1 MLNEVLENSKK
12 ELIQIIQKSEALQK
26 RKAELEEKMQQ
37 TKADIISLNQEN
49 RSLSVYRKRNPI
61 IEFFMKTFS
70 KKYKQELKASAS
82 NSKELTKLN
91 EKMTNLRSEKRKLDL
106 DEQTLN
112 PERAKGQLE
121 KMENTDVA
129 IHMLVNEKTE
139 LTKNPE
145 FMKDLINRNMQYIEY
160 DNSNEPELYMQYIE
174 KMIQKLEEAKERNN
188 TNEFTINIT
197 INTAKKI
204 LEELNSPKEVEEGKY
219 KIPRRFLF
227 EGLRKSSKK
236 DLELLE
242 KGEMIDILSVGRD
255 YLREDGCYK
264 QEYGKKLEE
273 LYEDKDRFL
282 VLHYINASYHFR
294 AKDETMAIR
303 DNIYK
308 EGLHSSIQGM
318 DCINTLDRT
327 AHGTFEEDKSFMEL
341 MSPDHKMIIMLPK
354 KALNKNSEEPIWG
367 SDFPEADIQH
377 PGYIFPEYIYGY
389 INPDTEEIEENP
401 ISVENR
407 KKYKYQFLNGQTTCV
422 DDRVKY

>member
-26 RKAELEEKMQQ
+26 RKEELEAEMQQ

-188 TNEFTINIT
+188 ANEFTINIT

-227 EGLRKSSKK
+227 EGLRKSGKK

-282 VLHYINASYHFR
+282 VIHYINASYHFR

>member
-26 RKAELEEKMQQ
+26 RKAELEAEMQQ

-188 TNEFTINIT
+188 ANEFTINIT

-227 EGLRKSSKK
+227 EGLRKSGKK

-282 VLHYINASYHFR
+282 VIHYINASYHFR

-401 ISVENR
+401 
-407 KKYKYQFLNGQTTCV
+407 FLKHMT
-422 DDRVKY
+422 

>member
-26 RKAELEEKMQQ
+26 RKAELEEEMQQ

-129 IHMLVNEKTE
+129 IHMLVNAKPE

-160 DNSNEPELYMQYIE
+160 DNSNEPELYILYIE

-188 TNEFTINIT
+188 ANEFTINIT

-294 AKDETMAIR
+294 AKDETMTIR

>member
-26 RKAELEEKMQQ
+26 RKAELEAEMQQ

-188 TNEFTINIT
+188 ANEFTINIT

-294 AKDETMAIR
+294 AKDETMVIR

>member
-26 RKAELEEKMQQ
+26 RKAELEEEMQQ

-282 VLHYINASYHFR
+282 VIHYINASYHFR

>member
-1 MLNEVLENSKK
+1 MLNEVLENSKN
-12 ELIQIIQKSEALQK
+12 ELMQIIQKSEALQK
-26 RKAELEEKMQQ
+26 RKAELEEEMQQ

-160 DNSNEPELYMQYIE
+160 DNSNESELYMQYIE

-188 TNEFTINIT
+188 ENEFTINIT

-282 VLHYINASYHFR
+282 VIHYINASYHFR

-422 DDRVKY
+422 DDRAKY

>member
-26 RKAELEEKMQQ
+26 RKAELEAEMQQ

-160 DNSNEPELYMQYIE
+160 DNSNESELYMQYIE

-227 EGLRKSSKK
+227 EGLRKSGKK

-282 VLHYINASYHFR
+282 VIHYINASYHFR

>member
-1 MLNEVLENSKK
+1 
-12 ELIQIIQKSEALQK
+12 
-26 RKAELEEKMQQ
+26 
-37 TKADIISLNQEN
+37 
-49 RSLSVYRKRNPI
+49 
-61 IEFFMKTFS
+61 
-70 KKYKQELKASAS
+70 
-82 NSKELTKLN
+82 
-91 EKMTNLRSEKRKLDL
+91 
-106 DEQTLN
+106 
-112 PERAKGQLE
+112 
-121 KMENTDVA
+121 MENTDVA

-188 TNEFTINIT
+188 ANEFTINIT

-227 EGLRKSSKK
+227 EGLRKSGKK

-282 VLHYINASYHFR
+282 VIHYINASYHFR

>member
-1 MLNEVLENSKK
+1 MLNELLENSKK

-26 RKAELEEKMQQ
+26 RKAELEEEMQQ

-70 KKYKQELKASAS
+70 KKYKQELKDSAS

-188 TNEFTINIT
+188 ANEFTINIT

-227 EGLRKSSKK
+227 EGLRKSGKK

-282 VLHYINASYHFR
+282 VIHYINASYHFR

>member
-26 RKAELEEKMQQ
+26 RKAELEAEMQQ

-121 KMENTDVA
+121 KMENTDLA
-129 IHMLVNEKTE
+129 IHMLVNAKPE

-188 TNEFTINIT
+188 ANEFTINIT

-367 SDFPEADIQH
+367 SDFPEANIQH

>member
-26 RKAELEEKMQQ
+26 RKAKLEEEMQQ

-129 IHMLVNEKTE
+129 IHMLVNAKPE

-188 TNEFTINIT
+188 ANEFTINIT

-282 VLHYINASYHFR
+282 VIHYINASYHFR

>member
-1 MLNEVLENSKK
+1 MLNEVLENSKN
-12 ELIQIIQKSEALQK
+12 ELMQIIQKSEALQK
-26 RKAELEEKMQQ
+26 RKAELEAEMQQ

-121 KMENTDVA
+121 KMENTDLA
-129 IHMLVNEKTE
+129 IHMLVNAKPE

-188 TNEFTINIT
+188 ANEFTINIT

-227 EGLRKSSKK
+227 EGLRKSGKK

>member
-1 MLNEVLENSKK
+1 MLNEVLENSKN
-12 ELIQIIQKSEALQK
+12 ELMQIIQKSEALQK
-26 RKAELEEKMQQ
+26 RKAELEEEMQQ

-129 IHMLVNEKTE
+129 IHMLVNAKPE

-160 DNSNEPELYMQYIE
+160 DNSNEPELYILYIE

>member
-26 RKAELEEKMQQ
+26 RKAELEAEMQQ

-188 TNEFTINIT
+188 ANEFTINIT

-227 EGLRKSSKK
+227 EGLRKSGKK

-282 VLHYINASYHFR
+282 VIHYINASYHFR

>member
-1 MLNEVLENSKK
+1 MLNEVLENSKN
-12 ELIQIIQKSEALQK
+12 ELMQIIQKSEALQK
-26 RKAELEEKMQQ
+26 RKAELEEEMQQ

-121 KMENTDVA
+121 KMENTDLA
-129 IHMLVNEKTE
+129 IHMLVNAKPE

-160 DNSNEPELYMQYIE
+160 DNSNEPELYILYIE

-294 AKDETMAIR
+294 AKDETMVIR

>member
-1 MLNEVLENSKK
+1 MLNEVLENSKN
-12 ELIQIIQKSEALQK
+12 ELMQIIQKSEALQK
-26 RKAELEEKMQQ
+26 RKAELEEEMQQ

-129 IHMLVNEKTE
+129 IHMLVNAKPE

-188 TNEFTINIT
+188 ANEFTINIT

-273 LYEDKDRFL
+273 LYKDRDRFL
-282 VLHYINASYHFR
+282 VIHYINASYHFR

>member
-26 RKAELEEKMQQ
+26 RKAELEEEMQQ

-160 DNSNEPELYMQYIE
+160 DNSNEPELYILYIE

-294 AKDETMAIR
+294 AKDETMVIR

-354 KALNKNSEEPIWG
+354 KVLNKNSEEPIWG

>member
-1 MLNEVLENSKK
+1 MLNEVLENSKN
-12 ELIQIIQKSEALQK
+12 ELMQIIQKSEALQK
-26 RKAELEEKMQQ
+26 RKAELEEEMQQ

-121 KMENTDVA
+121 KMENTDLA
-129 IHMLVNEKTE
+129 IHMLVNAKPE

-188 TNEFTINIT
+188 ANEFTINIT

-282 VLHYINASYHFR
+282 VIHYINASYHFR

-377 PGYIFPEYIYGY
+377 PGYIFTEYIYGY

>member
-1 MLNEVLENSKK
+1 MLNEVLENSKN
-12 ELIQIIQKSEALQK
+12 ELMQIIQKSEALQK
-26 RKAELEEKMQQ
+26 RKAELEEEMQQ

-129 IHMLVNEKTE
+129 IHMLVNAKPE

-160 DNSNEPELYMQYIE
+160 DNSNESELYMQYIE

-188 TNEFTINIT
+188 ANEFTINIT

-227 EGLRKSSKK
+227 EGLRKSGKK

-318 DCINTLDRT
+318 DCINTIDRT

>member
-26 RKAELEEKMQQ
+26 RKAELEEEMQQ

-188 TNEFTINIT
+188 ANEFTINIT

-227 EGLRKSSKK
+227 EGLRKSGKK

-282 VLHYINASYHFR
+282 VIHYINASYHFR

>member
-1 MLNEVLENSKK
+1 MLNEVLENSKN
-12 ELIQIIQKSEALQK
+12 ELMQIIQKSEALQK
-26 RKAELEEKMQQ
+26 RKAELEAEMQQ

-160 DNSNEPELYMQYIE
+160 DNSNESELYMQYIE

-188 TNEFTINIT
+188 ANEFTINIT

-227 EGLRKSSKK
+227 EGLRKSGKK

>member
-1 MLNEVLENSKK
+1 MLNEVLENSKN
-12 ELIQIIQKSEALQK
+12 ELMQIIQKSEALQK
-26 RKAELEEKMQQ
+26 RKAELEEEMQQ

-129 IHMLVNEKTE
+129 IHMLVNAKPE

-188 TNEFTINIT
+188 ANEFTINIT

-354 KALNKNSEEPIWG
+354 KALNKNSEEPILG

>member
-1 MLNEVLENSKK
+1 MLNEVLENSKN
-12 ELIQIIQKSEALQK
+12 ELMQIIQKSEALQK
-26 RKAELEEKMQQ
+26 RKAELEEEMQQ

-49 RSLSVYRKRNPI
+49 RSLSVYRKRNLI

-121 KMENTDVA
+121 KMENTDLA
-129 IHMLVNEKTE
+129 IHMLVNAKPE

-188 TNEFTINIT
+188 ANEFTINIT

-282 VLHYINASYHFR
+282 VIHYINASYHFR

>member
-26 RKAELEEKMQQ
+26 RKAELEAEMQQ

-282 VLHYINASYHFR
+282 VIHYINASYHFR

>member
-26 RKAELEEKMQQ
+26 RKAELEEELQQ

-70 KKYKQELKASAS
+70 KKYKQELKDSAS

-188 TNEFTINIT
+188 ANEFTINIT

-227 EGLRKSSKK
+227 EGLRKSGKK

-282 VLHYINASYHFR
+282 VIHYINASYHFR

>member
-26 RKAELEEKMQQ
+26 RKAELEAEMQQ

-188 TNEFTINIT
+188 ANEFTINIT

-282 VLHYINASYHFR
+282 VIHYINASYHFR

>member
-26 RKAELEEKMQQ
+26 RKAELEAEMQQ

-121 KMENTDVA
+121 KMENTDLA

-160 DNSNEPELYMQYIE
+160 DNSNEPELYILYIE

-294 AKDETMAIR
+294 AKDETMVIR

>member
-26 RKAELEEKMQQ
+26 RKAELEAEMQQ

-91 EKMTNLRSEKRKLDL
+91 EKMTNLWSEKRKLDL

-188 TNEFTINIT
+188 ANEFTINIT

-282 VLHYINASYHFR
+282 VIHYINASYHFR

-341 MSPDHKMIIMLPK
+341 MSPDHKMIIILPK

>member
-1 MLNEVLENSKK
+1 MLNEVLENSKN
-12 ELIQIIQKSEALQK
+12 ELMQIIQKSEALQK
-26 RKAELEEKMQQ
+26 RKAELEEEMQQ

-160 DNSNEPELYMQYIE
+160 DNSNESELYMQYIE

-188 TNEFTINIT
+188 ANEFTINIT

-227 EGLRKSSKK
+227 EGLRKSGKK

-354 KALNKNSEEPIWG
+354 KALNNNSEEPIWG

>member
-1 MLNEVLENSKK
+1 MLNEVLENSKN
-12 ELIQIIQKSEALQK
+12 ELMQIIQKSEALQK
-26 RKAELEEKMQQ
+26 RKAELEEEMQQ

-129 IHMLVNEKTE
+129 IHMLVNAKPE

-188 TNEFTINIT
+188 ANEFTINIT

-282 VLHYINASYHFR
+282 VIHYINASYHFR

-422 DDRVKY
+422 DDRAKY

>member
-1 MLNEVLENSKK
+1 MLNEVLENSKN
-12 ELIQIIQKSEALQK
+12 ELMQIIQKSEALQK
-26 RKAELEEKMQQ
+26 RKAELEEEMQQ

-121 KMENTDVA
+121 KMENTDLA
-129 IHMLVNEKTE
+129 IHMLVNAKPE

-188 TNEFTINIT
+188 ANEFTINIT

-242 KGEMIDILSVGRD
+242 KGERIDILSVGRD

-282 VLHYINASYHFR
+282 VIHYINASYHFR

>member
-160 DNSNEPELYMQYIE
+160 DNSNEPELYILYIE

>member
-26 RKAELEEKMQQ
+26 RKAELEEEMQQ

-160 DNSNEPELYMQYIE
+160 DNSNEPELYILYIE

>member
-26 RKAELEEKMQQ
+26 RKAELEEEMQQ

-70 KKYKQELKASAS
+70 KKYKQELKDSAS

-188 TNEFTINIT
+188 ANEFTINIT

-227 EGLRKSSKK
+227 EGLRKSGKK

-242 KGEMIDILSVGRD
+242 KGEMINILSVGRD

-282 VLHYINASYHFR
+282 VIHYINASYHFR